1 MRSEAA
7 HRQRNQQR
15 PITGRRVQGEIGQD
29 GRLQARIPGRQWR
42 SAPGAH
48 TDSGTP
54 AAWPESALPAACGA
68 RIAASPAQRYSA
80 GNTGLLSHA
89 GTAPDTEVA

>member
-1 MRSEAA
+1 QRPARCAQTPAANAELPRPNRASPAMRSEAA

-42 SAPGAH
+42 SAPGA
-48 TDSGTP
+48 
-54 AAWPESALPAACGA
+54 
-68 RIAASPAQRYSA
+68 
-80 GNTGLLSHA
+80 
-89 GTAPDTEVA
+89 

>member
-1 MRSEAA
+1 MRSETA

-42 SAPGAH
+42 SAPGA
-48 TDSGTP
+48 
-54 AAWPESALPAACGA
+54 
-68 RIAASPAQRYSA
+68 
-80 GNTGLLSHA
+80 
-89 GTAPDTEVA
+89 